1 MDCMSYEP
9 RPGPTLTEQSTSFGL
24 NQTGRTD
31 EVRPPR
37 SDEALS
43 AIAFRDERRIS
54 VESITLAVIAA
65 MTLAWFGCNHFVT
78 EGPPP
83 FSNAAVK
90 TVVERIIAI
99 ESNGNS
105 NFKNKRSSATGVGQF
120 LEETWL
126 EMIATYRPDV
136 VQGRSQKEILELR
149 RDPELAREIVTRLVE
164 QAVIRARTTGIVSQD
179 AIVGFRFNS
188 AGQRQGASRTVN
200 ISVPLPARNH
210 FVLAGILRSR
220 SPLGRECH
228 RNCGLIKARFFRL
241 RRHGAA
247 CVFYPFRCRDAS

>member
-9 RPGPTLTEQSTSFGL
+9 RPGPTLTEQPTSFGL
-24 NQTGRTD
+24 NQTGRAD

-43 AIAFRDERRIS
+43 AIAFRNERRIS

-99 ESNGNS
+99 ESNGDS
-105 NFKNKRSSATGVGQF
+105 NAKNKRSSATGVGQF

-126 EMIATYRPDV
+126 EMIGTYRPDL

-164 QAVIRARTTGIVSQD
+164 QNATTLKKRALPVTPVLFTWRILPVRREPWPSCQ
-179 AIVGFRFNS
+179 FRKMS
-188 AGQRQGASRTVN
+188 TQLHSWRALTRPAGQRVKSSSMQTHS
-200 ISVPLPARNH
+200 SKS
-210 FVLAGILRSR
+210 SR
-220 SPLGRECH
+220 SA
-228 RNCGLIKARFFRL
+228 I
-241 RRHGAA
+241 
-247 CVFYPFRCRDAS
+247 